1 MKAVGQTFK
10 LVQVMRIAKE
20 IAKNFGVIRKQ
31 ATPSTGTALLT
42 FSSINATININKGDV
57 IMISNIDRA
66 FRNVEVAEEALR
78 DCEARGISVVVTD
91 FFKDDHSVYQLI
103 VDGES
108 NVIFPEGSPLPATK
122 AREMV
127 LEFLKSSAWEKSK
140 QQGVYTSMQ
149 AYMENFLDNTE
160 LRAACKPV
168 FDAILG
174 GNNVVICPRVSTVS
188 LNFFISF
195 I

>member
-1 MKAVGQTFK
+1 MLISFFLQDKFCAAIQIDAWTTSAFADTIVRQDALVSLLEKA
-10 LVQVMRIAKE
+10 
-20 IAKNFGVIRKQ
+20 
-31 ATPSTGTALLT
+31 
-42 FSSINATININKGDV
+42 NKGDV

>member
-1 MKAVGQTFK
+1 
-10 LVQVMRIAKE
+10 
-20 IAKNFGVIRKQ
+20 
-31 ATPSTGTALLT
+31 
-42 FSSINATININKGDV
+42 
-57 IMISNIDRA
+57 MISNIDRA

-174 GNNVVICPRVSTVS
+174 GNNVVLCPRVSTVS
-188 LNFFISF
+188 LIFFIPF